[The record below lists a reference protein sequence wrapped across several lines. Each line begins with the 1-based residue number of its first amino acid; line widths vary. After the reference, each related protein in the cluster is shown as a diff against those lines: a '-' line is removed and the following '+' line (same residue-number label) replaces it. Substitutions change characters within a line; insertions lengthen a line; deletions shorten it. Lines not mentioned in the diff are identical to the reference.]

1 MKIFKIMGYAGCI
14 ILLMACTGIERDFV
28 GNTADTYDSWD
39 RPNCNNDCKTND
51 VSYCMHKS
59 FPFKNGKPIETTY
72 NIYILNGYAFDQCM
86 LDKGYKYY
94 PRGLDGKHA
103 SSCLRQNG
111 NADSPACKSVP
122 LGGNLKF

>member
-1 MKIFKIMGYAGCI
+1 MKIFKIMGYTGYI
-14 ILLMACTGIERDFV
+14 ILLMACAGIERDFV
-28 GNTADTYDSWD
+28 GNTAGTIESWD
-39 RPNCNNDCKTND
+39 KNNVAKDEKLQDLSSCWGKAKKIYPLEND
-51 VSYCMHKS
+51 SLDKQRKYFH
-59 FPFKNGKPIETTY
+59 
-72 NIYILNGYAFDQCM
+72 DRCM
-86 LDKGYKYY
+86 LDKGYTYY